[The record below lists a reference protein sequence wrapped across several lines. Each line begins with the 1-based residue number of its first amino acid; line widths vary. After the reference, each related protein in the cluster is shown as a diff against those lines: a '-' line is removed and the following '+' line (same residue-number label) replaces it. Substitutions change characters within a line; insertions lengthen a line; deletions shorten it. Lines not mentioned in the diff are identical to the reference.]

1 MVTGHVLPIVP
12 QAVCGEVEQSERTK
26 EKIQEDVNEIK
37 QQIDLMKRKTAE
49 EEKST

>member
-12 QAVCGEVEQSERTK
+12 QAVCGEVEQSERIK
-26 EKIQEDVNEIK
+26 VNEIK